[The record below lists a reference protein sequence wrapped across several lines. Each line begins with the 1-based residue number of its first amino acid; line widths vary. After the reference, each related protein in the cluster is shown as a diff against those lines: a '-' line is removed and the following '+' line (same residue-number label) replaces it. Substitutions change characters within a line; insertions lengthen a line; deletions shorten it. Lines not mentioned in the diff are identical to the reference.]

1 MVAAEFEKLGID
13 ASTSE
18 ITTSACVA
26 GDYLS
31 SKGVEGS
38 YVYVIGEPALMSML
52 SERAGVRPIGGPDDA
67 GKSKRTLQSE
77 GHSIATL
84 DPPAGD
90 VSAVVVGADGDIS
103 YYKVAKAAAYL
114 LGNPRC
120 LFVSTNPDPAYSFA
134 PRAGGTAPTLAPAG
148 GVWARCVAMTSG
160 REPDIVC
167 GKPSRSLGKHML
179 SAYGLD
185 PATTCMVGD
194 RVDTDIE
201 FGRGAGMH
209 TLFVESGTTTAEA
222 AAAAGPEQRPDF
234 IAESIAVLEAAL
246 VGEAASD

>member
-77 GHSIATL
+77 GHSRATEQST
-84 DPPAGD
+84 P
-90 VSAVVVGADGDIS
+90 
-103 YYKVAKAAAYL
+103 AKASSHSHAPSTQTPRPEQPPGHAVGSAA
-114 LGNPRC
+114 N
-120 LFVSTNPDPAYSFA
+120 
-134 PRAGGTAPTLAPAG
+134 TAPAF
-148 GVWARCVAMTSG
+148 S
-160 REPDIVC
+160 
-167 GKPSRSLGKHML
+167 
-179 SAYGLD
+179 
-185 PATTCMVGD
+185 
-194 RVDTDIE
+194 
-201 FGRGAGMH
+201 
-209 TLFVESGTTTAEA
+209 A
-222 AAAAGPEQRPDF
+222 AATSASGLPTQPCGHGATEEQSAPPCPSTHRQMP
-234 IAESIAVLEAAL
+234 S
-246 VGEAASD
+246 

>member
-77 GHSIATL
+77 GHSGSRARGNGRSQL
-84 DPPAGD
+84 G
-90 VSAVVVGADGDIS
+90 S
-103 YYKVAKAAAYL
+103 L
-114 LGNPRC
+114 LGN
-120 LFVSTNPDPAYSFA
+120 SES
-134 PRAGGTAPTLAPAG
+134 
-148 GVWARCVAMTSG
+148 M
-160 REPDIVC
+160 
-167 GKPSRSLGKHML
+167 
-179 SAYGLD
+179 
-185 PATTCMVGD
+185 D
-194 RVDTDIE
+194 RPVTK
-201 FGRGAGMH
+201 R
-209 TLFVESGTTTAEA
+209 
-222 AAAAGPEQRPDF
+222 
-234 IAESIAVLEAAL
+234 
-246 VGEAASD
+246 

>member
-77 GHSIATL
+77 GHSGSRARGKREEPARQPSRNPVGTRSRRSTR
-84 DPPAGD
+84 PPATYRLWSSARTATSRTIRLQRRLRTSSATHAASSSPPTQTLRTVSRRVPAGRRRLAERQPRGSREAAEVRPRGSRDLAD
-90 VSAVVVGADGDIS
+90 VQTRSR
-103 YYKVAKAAAYL
+103 L
-114 LGNPRC
+114 REFLFTPRVC
-120 LFVSTNPDPAYSFA
+120 Q
-134 PRAGGTAPTLAPAG
+134 APTLAPAG

-167 GKPSRSLGKHML
+167 GEM
-179 SAYGLD
+179 
-185 PATTCMVGD
+185 
-194 RVDTDIE
+194 
-201 FGRGAGMH
+201 
-209 TLFVESGTTTAEA
+209 
-222 AAAAGPEQRPDF
+222 
-234 IAESIAVLEAAL
+234 
-246 VGEAASD
+246 